1 MTVNTLPNAFAR
13 SSSPAAGGPR
23 LYLREDELD
32 LGVSL
37 ILKSGDL
44 LKAATE
50 VQRQQQGLSWAEA
63 RCLCELLG
71 HALPVLKLA
80 GELGLSKQ
88 AMLKVLD
95 GLESRAFLT
104 RTEDTRDGRRKIVEL
119 TSAGA
124 SVATELALTMRSRLA
139 AAYRLA
145 GSEAVAGC
153 DKVLTTL
160 TETPASPNSRA
171 QAPGLTSAPA
181 KPNRAR

>member
-13 SSSPAAGGPR
+13 SSSAAAGGPR

-37 ILKSGDL
+37 IFKAGDL

-50 VQRQQQGLSWAEA
+50 AQRQQHDLSWAEA

-71 HALPVLKLA
+71 HPLPVLKLA
-80 GELGLSKQ
+80 AELGLSKQ
-88 AMLKVLD
+88 AMLKTLD
-95 GLESRAFLT
+95 GLEGRAWLN
-104 RTEDTRDGRRKIVEL
+104 RTEDSRDARRKIVHL
-119 TSAGA
+119 TAQGA
-124 SVATELALTMRSRLA
+124 AVATELALAMRTRLA

-153 DKVLTTL
+153 DKVLSTL
-160 TETPASPNSRA
+160 TESTATQTANAPASA
-171 QAPGLTSAPA
+171 TSSP
-181 KPNRAR
+181 KPNRAP

>member
-37 ILKSGDL
+37 IFKAGDL

-50 VQRQQQGLSWAEA
+50 GHRLQHELSWAEA

-71 HALPVLKLA
+71 HPLPVLKLA
-80 GELGLSKQ
+80 AELGLSKQ
-88 AMLKVLD
+88 AMLKTLD
-95 GLESRAFLT
+95 GLERRAWLM
-104 RTEDTRDGRRKIVEL
+104 RAEDSRDGRRKIVHL
-119 TSAGA
+119 TAEGA
-124 SVATELALTMRSRLA
+124 TIATELALAMRSRLA

-153 DKVLTTL
+153 DKVLSTL
-160 TETPASPNSRA
+160 TDSSAVPASTTPN
-171 QAPGLTSAPA
+171 P
-181 KPNRAR
+181 KPNRAP

>member
-37 ILKSGDL
+37 IFKAGDL

-50 VQRQQQGLSWAEA
+50 ALRQQHHVSWVEA

-71 HALPVLKLA
+71 HPFPVLKLA
-80 GELGLSKQ
+80 AELGLSKQ
-88 AMLKVLD
+88 AMLKTLD
-95 GLESRAFLT
+95 ALESRAWLH
-104 RTEDTRDGRRKIVEL
+104 RAEDSRDGRRKIVHL
-119 TSAGA
+119 TAQGA
-124 SVATELALTMRSRLA
+124 AVATELALAMRSCLA
-139 AAYRLA
+139 AAYRVA

-153 DKVLTTL
+153 DKVLSTL
-160 TETPASPNSRA
+160 IGSPTGTASAASSTVSPK
-171 QAPGLTSAPA
+171 PI
-181 KPNRAR
+181 PNRVP

>member
-37 ILKSGDL
+37 IFKAGDF

-50 VQRQQQGLSWAEA
+50 EQRRQHALTWAEV

-71 HALPVLKLA
+71 HPLPVLKLA
-80 GELGLSKQ
+80 AELGLSKQ
-88 AMLKVLD
+88 VMLKTLD
-95 GLESRAFLT
+95 GLEARAWLSRK
-104 RTEDTRDGRRKIVEL
+104 EDKRDGRRKIVQL
-119 TSAGA
+119 TGEGGA
-124 SVATELALTMRSRLA
+124 VATELALAMRTRLA

-153 DKVLTTL
+153 DKVLSTL
-160 TETPASPNSRA
+160 TESSA
-171 QAPGLTSAPA
+171 GLTPPPLAGATPTS
-181 KPNRAR
+181 KPNRAP

>member
-37 ILKSGDL
+37 IFKAGDF

-50 VQRQQQGLSWAEA
+50 ELRQHHQISWAEA

-71 HALPVLKLA
+71 HPMPVLKLA
-80 GELGLSKQ
+80 SELGLSKQ
-88 AMLKVLD
+88 TMLKTLD
-95 GLESRAFLT
+95 ALQARALLT
-104 RTEDTRDGRRKIVEL
+104 RSDDSRDGRRKIVNL
-119 TSAGA
+119 TPEGTG
-124 SVATELALTMRSRLA
+124 VATELALAMRMRLA
-139 AAYRLA
+139 QAYRLA

-153 DKVLTTL
+153 DKVLSTL
-160 TETPASPNSRA
+160 TESPTGLGAAAPSTPPLK
-171 QAPGLTSAPA
+171 P
-181 KPNRAR
+181 KPNRAP

>member
-37 ILKSGDL
+37 IFKAGDL

-50 VQRQQQGLSWAEA
+50 ALRQQHQVSWVEA

-71 HALPVLKLA
+71 HPLPVLKLA
-80 GELGLSKQ
+80 AELGLSKQ
-88 AMLKVLD
+88 AMLKTLD
-95 GLESRAFLT
+95 ALESRAWLH
-104 RTEDTRDGRRKIVEL
+104 RAEDSRDGRRKIVHL
-119 TSAGA
+119 TAQGA
-124 SVATELALTMRSRLA
+124 AVATELALAMRSCLA
-139 AAYRLA
+139 AAYRVA

-153 DKVLTTL
+153 DKVLSTL
-160 TETPASPNSRA
+160 IGSPTGTASAASSNVSPK
-171 QAPGLTSAPA
+171 PT
-181 KPNRAR
+181 PNRVP

>member
-1 MTVNTLPNAFAR
+1 MTVNTLPNAFSR

-37 ILKSGDL
+37 VFKAGDL

-50 VQRQQQGLSWAEA
+50 GQRQQHDLSWAEA

-71 HALPVLKLA
+71 HPLPVLKLA
-80 GELGLSKQ
+80 AELGISKQ
-88 AMLKVLD
+88 AILKTLD
-95 GLESRAFLT
+95 GLEGRAWLV
-104 RTEDTRDGRRKIVEL
+104 RTEDSRDGRRKIVHL
-119 TSAGA
+119 TSDGA
-124 SVATELALTMRSRLA
+124 AVATDLALAMRTRLA

-160 TETPASPNSRA
+160 TESPVAQTAATRA
-171 QAPGLTSAPA
+171 SAPSNS
-181 KPNRAR
+181 KPNRAP